1 MKEVMSQE
9 NKARYGWD
17 STCQGGLEGWCY
29 KESANTTAPLPLPNN
44 SIQRWSSFR
53 EVWQELDLL
62 ESQEKHHKEKK
73 DKTQERDYVCFAKD
87 FSRNPY
93 TFPFQSASN
102 EPSYQHTTGTTHVV
116 PELYSLRSQIKIQ
129 WRWASSMNPGRVF
142 LSGRD
147 DEAGVIKA
155 VRVRA
160 ARAETTAGPA
170 GAAMRKKKE
179 HGYPCPECGKVFR
192 RPSALRTHSI
202 IHIGK
207 SPYVCQLPGCA
218 KRFNVKSN
226 LLRHVKSHYSRGGAH
241 GPL

>member
-1 MKEVMSQE
+1 MKS
-9 NKARYGWD
+9 
-17 STCQGGLEGWCY
+17 WCY
-29 KESANTTAPLPLPNN
+29 KESANKNEPFPLPNN
-44 SIQRWSSFR
+44 SIQKWSSFR

-62 ESQEKHHKEKK
+62 ESQEKYHKEKK
-73 DKTQERDYVCFAKD
+73 DKAQECDYICFAKD

-102 EPSYQHTTGTTHVV
+102 EPPYQDTTGTTHVV
-116 PELYSLRSQIKIQ
+116 PELHSLRSQIKIQ
-129 WRWASSMNPGRVF
+129 WCWASIMNPERVF
-142 LSGRD
+142 LRGQD

-155 VRVRA
+155 
-160 ARAETTAGPA
+160 AE
-170 GAAMRKKKE
+170 AAMRKKKE
-179 HGYPCPECGKVFR
+179 HGYSCPECGKVFR
-192 RPSALRTHSI
+192 RPSALKTHSI

-226 LLRHVKSHYSRGGAH
+226 LLRHAKSHYGRGGAR